1 MPTPRP
7 TLTLAVIGHVNH
19 GKTALV
25 RALTGIETDRLKEEK
40 ARGLSI
46 TLGFAWKALPSGLV
60 DLIDAPGHEDF
71 IRAMV
76 SGAAGARAV
85 LLVVSAVEGVARQT
99 REHLQIAGLLGLR
112 HGLVAMTKSDLVP
125 AEDLPAARAR
135 IAAELRGTA
144 LEGAEVL
151 PCSAV
156 SGDGLAALESALD
169 RLIGEVPPPPALPGA
184 FLPID
189 RAFTVPGAGTV
200 VTGTLQGADIAVGDE
215 LVLQP
220 SGRKTG
226 VRQLQI
232 HGEAADAASPVA
244 RVAVNLRGVQPDETP
259 AGETL
264 CAPDAFAPTRQ
275 ADVEI
280 TLSAAAVRPLRHMD
294 QVRVLWGARQDMAR
308 VRLFGVR
315 QIPPGGRGLA
325 QLRFDAPTVAWT
337 GQPAILRRP
346 SPAETLGGARV
357 LDPLAPAA
365 RGRAGDHLALLQ
377 SAAAADFDAL
387 AAVLAAQGRGP
398 VALSELAR
406 LCALTPDQV
415 RLRLG
420 EDYEALDGDR
430 VVRRDAAV
438 RAAEEI
444 LAQLA
449 AAHAR
454 SPVRARVPV
463 AAVRAGLR
471 RRWADDLVAVVE
483 RRLAQSGEIRL
494 QGGHVALAGHDPFA
508 ALTPVRRERLAH
520 LEAALLAGGASP
532 PDPAV
537 LVAEDPADRELLD
550 LLIDLDR
557 AIALR
562 NVALRQTLVFHID
575 ALAAAAGRL
584 GDAFPPPTEFA
595 TGEAR
600 AALATSR
607 KFIVPMLEHF
617 DDLGWTRRQGDL
629 RRMTALAP
637 TGGFSVDQ
645 SERPL

>member
-1 MPTPRP
+1 M
-7 TLTLAVIGHVNH
+7 
-19 GKTALV
+19 TAQP
-25 RALTGIETDRLKEEK
+25 
-40 ARGLSI
+40 
-46 TLGFAWKALPSGLV
+46 PSADG
-60 DLIDAPGHEDF
+60 
-71 IRAMV
+71 
-76 SGAAGARAV
+76 SG
-85 LLVVSAVEGVARQT
+85 ST
-99 REHLQIAGLLGLR
+99 
-112 HGLVAMTKSDLVP
+112 
-125 AEDLPAARAR
+125 
-135 IAAELRGTA
+135 
-144 LEGAEVL
+144 
-151 PCSAV
+151 
-156 SGDGLAALESALD
+156 
-169 RLIGEVPPPPALPGA
+169 
-184 FLPID
+184 
-189 RAFTVPGAGTV
+189 PGAG
-200 VTGTLQGADIAVGDE
+200 
-215 LVLQP
+215 
-220 SGRKTG
+220 
-226 VRQLQI
+226 
-232 HGEAADAASPVA
+232 AS
-244 RVAVNLRGVQPDETP
+244 
-259 AGETL
+259 
-264 CAPDAFAPTRQ
+264 
-275 ADVEI
+275 
-280 TLSAAAVRPLRHMD
+280 
-294 QVRVLWGARQDMAR
+294 
-308 VRLFGVR
+308 
-315 QIPPGGRGLA
+315 
-325 QLRFDAPTVAWT
+325 
-337 GQPAILRRP
+337 
-346 SPAETLGGARV
+346 SPAPPAQPVRMTVPPEMAQRYGARV

-584 GDAFPPPTEFA
+584 GAAFPPPTEFA